1 MESSENQR
9 DSVIGESQQD
19 SSIID
24 QQNNENEGESNV
36 WEK

>member
-1 MESSENQR
+1 MESSENTH
-9 DSVIGESQQD
+9 DSVTGESQKD